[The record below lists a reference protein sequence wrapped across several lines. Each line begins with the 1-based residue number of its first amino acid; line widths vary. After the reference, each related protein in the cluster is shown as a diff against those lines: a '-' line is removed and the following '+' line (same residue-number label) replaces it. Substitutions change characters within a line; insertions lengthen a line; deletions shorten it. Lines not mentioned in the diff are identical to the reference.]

1 MMRGEP
7 PAAHRLGVSKS
18 IVSRRLIARSY
29 LATLAHNV
37 RKGKGSIKTY
47 KKVKW
52 MLEAFIFPALGH
64 RPIIAMRSAELL
76 VKCSGM
82 RSASV
87 T

>member
-1 MMRGEP
+1 
-7 PAAHRLGVSKS
+7 
-18 IVSRRLIARSY
+18 
-29 LATLAHNV
+29 V

>member
-1 MMRGEP
+1 M
-7 PAAHRLGVSKS
+7 HRWRDWGV
-18 IVSRRLIARSY
+18 APQ

-37 RKGKGSIKTY
+37 RKGKGSIETC

-76 VKCSGM
+76 VKLKKIETKGP
-82 RSASV
+82 RSAIPLIGSCRPAP
-87 T
+87 